1 MTAPTVP
8 LADVNLTDPAF
19 WTQPLEKRQAGF
31 ATLRRERPV
40 AFFDEPAFG
49 DIPLGPGFYAVTK
62 HADLLEISRNPE
74 VFCSGLGS
82 TSVTDMPAE
91 AAEFFGSFI
100 VMDDPRHARLRG
112 IVARR
117 FTPKQLQGVMDNV
130 VKVADEVIDG
140 MAEKGETDFVRDISA
155 PFPLLI
161 IMDMMGIPRSEY
173 ATVLDAT
180 NKILGAGDP
189 EFFDGAEGEQMFG
202 QVIGAGMTLVQLMN
216 EVAEFKRTNP
226 GDDLTTQLIN
236 AELEEDILTP
246 QELGSFF
253 ILLAV
258 AGNDTTRTA
267 LSHGMHYLT
276 QHPDQRRVW
285 QNDLDGVTS
294 TAVEEI
300 VRYAGPVVYMRRTL
314 TRDAKIESGHEFKQ
328 GEKVVLFYGSASRDE
343 DVFDDPDRFDV
354 RRNPNP
360 HVGFGGPGPH
370 FCLGA
375 HLARRELNI
384 MFRRLFERL
393 PDIEATGLPELL
405 NAAGIPLV
413 TGVKRLP
420 VRFSAVKVH

>member
-1 MTAPTVP
+1 MSTISSEAI
-8 LADVNLTDPAF
+8 NLTDPAF
-19 WTQPLEKRQAGF
+19 WMQPLERRQAGF
-31 ATLRRERPV
+31 AALRRERPLG
-40 AFFDEPAFG
+40 FFEEPAFG
-49 DIPLGPGFYAVTK
+49 GIPLGPGYYAVTK
-62 HADLLEISRNPE
+62 HTDVLEVSRNPE
-74 VFCSGLGS
+74 IFCSGLGS

-91 AAEFFGSFI
+91 AGEFFGSFI

-130 VKVADEVIDG
+130 LTVADEVIDA
-140 MAEKGETDFVRDISA
+140 MAQKGETDFVADISA

-173 ATVLDAT
+173 RTVLDST
-180 NKILGAGDP
+180 NKILGAGDK
-189 EFFDGAEGEQMFG
+189 EFFDGAADEEMFG

-216 EVAEFKRTNP
+216 DVAEFKRSNP
-226 GDDLTTQLIN
+226 GDDLTTALIN
-236 AELEEDILTP
+236 ADLEDDILTP

-276 QHPDQRRVW
+276 QNPDQRRIW
-285 QNDLDGVTS
+285 QDNLDEVTP

-314 TRDAKIESGHEFKQ
+314 TRDHALSGTELKQ
-328 GEKVVLFYGSASRDE
+328 GDKVVMFYGSASRDE

-375 HLARRELNI
+375 HLARRELNV

-405 NAAGIPLV
+405 SPAGMPLV

-420 VRFSAVKVH
+420 VRFTPAPVS